1 MGGTILIW
9 LRLLLAC
16 LGLYTRATNIVRP
29 LGGYERLLSR
39 QTPGTRQL
47 SLSHGSAF
55 IVDETLDGE
64 ALVQAIAKTMAR
76 HPLLRARIVGTEAQ
90 PAWAYCDE
98 DITDLARRV
107 VNNVEAAD
115 SSEQFAARWRR
126 ELDAS
131 LNGAQFPEVGPLW
144 RLVHIPSAPGAAKSA
159 LIFTFNHAI
168 DDQKSV
174 NIVVRDLLREYGR
187 SQGAQRQESLPF
199 PPSVEEAVAPGE
211 LPTGNTLRWALFQLL
226 NALRGPV
233 MIPQLVA
240 ENLRSDPAKY
250 APLYANPDTRSTFVE
265 PFTLPSSVA
274 SGLRTACRARN
285 NTVTSI
291 LAAAMLCVTSAAIH
305 NQREEGADNS
315 EGQRGDA
322 LLRFLLSVD
331 LRPYGAE
338 KGGSSGSDWARG
350 TVACA
355 AGAVDFDV
363 PVPSALA
370 VYGSPRASAAFSS
383 LAAVDRAALHENLW
397 NLAARCRN
405 DAAEVIQ
412 YAKFVPESV
421 RLFGLG
427 MKYANVLQ
435 VVELDAKSQ
444 DSLGRGY
451 SCGVSNM
458 GLVSF
463 ALGEDKINVR
473 EAFYGTSHARNGVLC
488 QLSCMTTGAQGKEE
502 LCGALQFTDPL
513 ITRDQGAEIRRAL
526 CDILT
531 EISQT

>member
-1 MGGTILIW
+1 MFATACW
-9 LRLLLAC
+9 LLL
-16 LGLYTRATNIVRP
+16 LYTGVETRTKAAAVRP

-47 SLSHGSAF
+47 SLSHGSAY
-55 IVDETLDGE
+55 IVDVTLDGE
-64 ALVQAIAKTMAR
+64 ALVQAIARTMAR
-76 HPLLRARIVGTEAQ
+76 HPLLRARIVVTDAQ
-90 PAWAYCDE
+90 PDAPEWAYCDE
-98 DITDLARRV
+98 GVTDLARRIV
-107 VNNVEAAD
+107 SNSQAAG
-115 SSEQFAARWRR
+115 SSEQFSTQWRR

-131 LNGAQFPEVGPLW
+131 LNGAQFPEAGPLW
-144 RLVHIPSAPGAAKSA
+144 RLVHIPAANQSA
-159 LIFTFNHAI
+159 LVFTFNHAI

-174 NIVVRDLLREYGR
+174 NIVVRDLLHEYGR
-187 SQGAQRQESLPF
+187 AQAAQLAESLPF

-211 LPTGNTLRWALFQLL
+211 SPTGNTLRWALFQLL

-240 ENLRSDPAKY
+240 ENLRADPTKFA
-250 APLYANPDTRSTFVE
+250 ALYANPDTRSTFVE

-274 SGLRTACRARN
+274 TGLRAACRARN

-305 NQREEGADNS
+305 NRGREG
-315 EGQRGDA
+315 GVRRGDRDA

-331 LRPYGAE
+331 LRPYGAD
-338 KGGSSGSDWARG
+338 KGSSGSGSDWAGG

-355 AGAVDFDV
+355 AGAVDFNV
-363 PVPSALA
+363 PVPSAVA
-370 VYGSPRASAAFSS
+370 AYGSSKATAAFSS
-383 LAAVDRAALHENLW
+383 LAAEDRVALHENLW

-427 MKYANVLQ
+427 MKYAKVLQ
-435 VVELDAKSQ
+435 VVELDAKSRG
-444 DSLGRGY
+444 SLGRGY

-463 ALGEDKINVR
+463 AQSGDKIRVR

-488 QLSCMTTGAQGKEE
+488 QLSCMTTGAVEGKEE
-502 LCGALQFTDPL
+502 FCGALQFTDPL
-513 ITRDQGAEIRRAL
+513 ITRDQGGEIRRAL

-531 EISQT
+531 EISQS